1 MEFYRCKECG
11 NIVVFMNEDHPVIPL
26 CCGTRMQLLK
36 ANTTDAAA
44 EKHVPVP
51 EVENSCVHVA
61 VGSIFHPMTSEHF
74 IEFVVLETDRGFQKR
89 TCHPNDQPQ
98 CTFALAEGEVPK
110 AVHAFCN
117 LHGLWKAEVE

>member
-11 NIVVFMNEDHPVIPL
+11 NIVVFMNENHPVIPL

-36 ANTTDAAA
+36 ANTTDGAA

-51 EVENSCVHVA
+51 EVEERAIHVS
-61 VGSIFHPMTSEHF
+61 VGSIFHPMAEEHF
-74 IEFVVLETDRGFQKR
+74 IEFVVLETDRGFQKVTLR
-89 TCHPNDQPQ
+89 PGEVPQ
-98 CTFALAEGEVPK
+98 CIFVLTEGEVPQ
-110 AVHAFCN
+110 AVYAYCN